1 MRVGCTHAHTLARTG
16 ECARGKGARAH
27 KEFCGADVRD
37 ATAPEKLEAARHY
50 LVHEKSVEEE
60 EEERR
65 TRAAQAVEDAAQHK

>member
-1 MRVGCTHAHTLARTG
+1 
-16 ECARGKGARAH
+16 
-27 KEFCGADVRD
+27 VRD